1 VKQIEDAAGYVDD
14 KTIHLSR
21 RRTLQI
27 VAERREQDASA
38 FALFSTKRLKL
49 IIVDSFEEQEN
60 LKSILS
66 NENGF
71 LIYSTGGCI
80 RQLDSTRSLVPPDYT
95 PKYLVKK
102 PDLVKRLK
110 AETEKADEVILA
122 TSSGGSG
129 EANAW
134 HLKVVL
140 DLKNFRRVRLDGV
153 QGTLTASKIV
163 EAIVLRHSEKIVE
176 RFVKSHEAR
185 LVIDHLVYFCVSDW
199 LSKYFRNKI
208 FIGRLQALAIQ
219 EIVQREREIQGLR
232 SSTTTKTPSRF
243 NRSELLSE
251 LKYKGRWGTSD
262 KAAESAIGSSYFT
275 EDGDGKLIPT
285 EFAFEMVD
293 ALSAHFSFMRLDYI
307 RAMGGKIE
315 KLHYELEGSSY
326 KSVVADFDNLL
337 TSELG
342 KMNARN

>member
-1 VKQIEDAAGYVDD
+1 M
-14 KTIHLSR
+14 
-21 RRTLQI
+21 
-27 VAERREQDASA
+27 
-38 FALFSTKRLKL
+38 
-49 IIVDSFEEQEN
+49 
-60 LKSILS
+60 KSS
-66 NENGF
+66 W
-71 LIYSTGGCI
+71 
-80 RQLDSTRSLVPPDYT
+80 QL
-95 PKYLVKK
+95 
-102 PDLVKRLK
+102 
-110 AETEKADEVILA
+110 AQ
-122 TSSGGSG
+122 GGSG

-243 NRSELLSE
+243 SRGELLSE
-251 LKYKGRWGTSD
+251 LKYKGRWGTSE
-262 KAAESAIGSSYFT
+262 KAAESAIGSNYFT
-275 EDGDGKLIPT
+275 EDGDGKLIQPSSRLKWST
-285 EFAFEMVD
+285 LYLAF
-293 ALSAHFSFMRLDYI
+293 LF
-307 RAMGGKIE
+307 
-315 KLHYELEGSSY
+315 YEAGLY
-326 KSVVADFDNLL
+326 
-337 TSELG
+337 
-342 KMNARN
+342 